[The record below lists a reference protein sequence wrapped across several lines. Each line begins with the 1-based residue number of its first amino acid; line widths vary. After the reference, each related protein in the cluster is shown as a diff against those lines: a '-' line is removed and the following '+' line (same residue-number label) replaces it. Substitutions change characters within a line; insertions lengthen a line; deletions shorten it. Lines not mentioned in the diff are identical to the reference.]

1 MTPSISALVIKKI
14 LYTKGHQGVV
24 CVFPVSGGALG
35 FESWK
40 GLSASEA
47 SLLPSWSDGER
58 GGPGSLQLSVCLK
71 SSLENSHK
79 AVRPHPQCTLL
90 GAAVCW
96 PGRVAVLSH

>member
-58 GGPGSLQLSVCLK
+58 GGPWVPAAECLPEEQLG
-71 SSLENSHK
+71 EQ
-79 AVRPHPQCTLL
+79 P
-90 GAAVCW
+90 
-96 PGRVAVLSH
+96 